1 MRSFFLLKIKLR
13 DMIHI
18 PETLE
23 YQIKINLD
31 ILKEY

>member
-13 DMIHI
+13 DMNYI

-31 ILKEY
+31 ILKEC